1 VIALDTSAIVAIVY
15 DEEDGRVFNELIVSR
30 TAIVGTPTLLEA
42 HMVLSKKL
50 EGGAEDFFE
59 QFLRTRKV
67 RPVAFSLNMFQL
79 AQEAFDAFGKGRHPK
94 AALNYGDC
102 MAYAVAKY
110 HSVPLLYKGKDFLY
124 TDIEAA
130 VRLPHADL

>member
-15 DEEDGRVFNELIVSR
+15 DEEDGRVFNELIVSH

-50 EGGAEDFFE
+50 QGGVEDFFE
-59 QFLRTRKV
+59 LFLRTRKV

-79 AQEAFDAFGKGRHPK
+79 AQEAFDAFGKGRHPQ
-94 AALNYGDC
+94 ASLNFGDC
-102 MAYAVAKY
+102 MA
-110 HSVPLLYKGKDFLY
+110 
-124 TDIEAA
+124 
-130 VRLPHADL
+130 

>member
-1 VIALDTSAIVAIVY
+1 MIALDTSAIVAIVH
-15 DEEDGRVFNELIVSR
+15 DEEDGQIFSDLIVTR
-30 TAIVGTPTLLEA
+30 TVIVGTPTLLEA

-59 QFLRTRKV
+59 HFLRPRQV

-79 AQEAFDAFGKGRHPK
+79 AQEAFDAFGKGRHSR
-94 AALNYGDC
+94 AALNFGDC

-110 HSVPLLYKGKDFLY
+110 HHAPLLFKGKDFTH
-124 TDIEAA
+124 TDIEPAI
-130 VRLPHADL
+130 RP